1 MTRRTRI
8 LLTAFV
14 IAVTA
19 IGTLVYLSIR
29 ERDVPPPAGPSAA
42 GPPSVAGQV
51 VRDNS
56 HRLNS
61 VPGSDVTFVEF
72 LDFECEGCRAMYPAI
87 EQLRATYG
95 DRVNFVIRYFPLRG
109 HYNAERAARA
119 VEAAAQQGKLEP
131 MYKKMYDTQSQW
143 GEKRVPAD
151 DVFRGFATELGLNID
166 TFNKVYAEAAT
177 AERIQL
183 DVTDGR
189 ALGIDSTPT
198 FFLNGQRLR
207 PRGYAGLAE
216 ALDEALAR

>member
-1 MTRRTRI
+1 MTRSTRI

-19 IGTLVYLSIR
+19 IGTLVHLSIR
-29 ERDVPPPAGPSAA
+29 ERDVPSPAVPSVA
-42 GPPSVAGQV
+42 GPSVAGQV

-61 VPGSDVTFVEF
+61 VPGSNVTFVEF

-151 DVFRGFATELGLNID
+151 DVFRGFATELGLNIN
-166 TFNKVYAEAAT
+166 TFNKAYAAAAT
-177 AERIQL
+177 AERVQL

-198 FFLNGQRLR
+198 FFLNGQRLQS
-207 PRGYAGLAE
+207 RGYAGLAE